1 MRQIGAALRR
11 ALLAPLIQTDSTG
24 AMAEQDSRVEDGRVA
39 RRLENRS
46 RILDALFALIRA
58 GRPHPTLREI
68 AAKAGVTSRTLLNH
82 YPDVGTLL
90 LAAAARGRD
99 FAYSELPVVSDH
111 SNPETR
117 VREFFRGAVNF
128 YEAYS
133 AVRWAVLTFPG
144 ELAKLDTRQT
154 KGVVLSLVESR
165 VAELL
170 SGFGVTLD
178 KDKQLRQA
186 VLVAIDPMAWRLLR
200 VQQRISKADAAE
212 TMART
217 LLALARDAKA
227 SQRSRS

>member
-1 MRQIGAALRR
+1 
-11 ALLAPLIQTDSTG
+11 
-24 AMAEQDSRVEDGRVA
+24 MAEQESRVEDGRVA

-46 RILDALFALIRA
+46 RILDALFALIRS

-82 YPDVGTLL
+82 YPDVGSLL

-99 FAYSELPVVSDH
+99 FAYSEVPQISEH

-117 VREFFRGAVNF
+117 VREFFRGAINF

-133 AVRWAVLTFPG
+133 AVRWSVLTFPG
-144 ELAKLDTRQT
+144 EFPKLDTRSG
-154 KGVVLSLVESR
+154 KSVVLSLVESR
-165 VAELL
+165 VSVLL
-170 SGFGVTLD
+170 TGFGVSLE

-200 VQQRISKADAAE
+200 VQQRVSKAEAAE
-212 TMART
+212 TTARSVI
-217 LLALARDAKA
+217 ALARDAKT

>member
-1 MRQIGAALRR
+1 
-11 ALLAPLIQTDSTG
+11 
-24 AMAEQDSRVEDGRVA
+24 MAEQESPVEDGRVA

-46 RILDALFALIRA
+46 RILDALFALIRS

-82 YPDVGTLL
+82 YPDVGSLL

-99 FAYSELPVVSDH
+99 FAYSELPLVSEH

-133 AVRWAVLTFPG
+133 AVRWSVLTFPG
-144 ELAKLDTRQT
+144 ELAKFDPRQG
-154 KGVVLSLVESR
+154 KGVVSSLVESR
-165 VAELL
+165 VSQLL
-170 SGFGVTLD
+170 AGFGVSIE

-186 VLVAIDPMAWRLLR
+186 ILIVIDPMAWRLLR
-200 VQQRISKADAAE
+200 VQQRVSRADAAE
-212 TMART
+212 TMARCVI
-217 LLALARDAKA
+217 ALARDAKSA
-227 SQRSRS
+227 QRSRS

>member
-1 MRQIGAALRR
+1 
-11 ALLAPLIQTDSTG
+11 
-24 AMAEQDSRVEDGRVA
+24 MAEQDARVADGRVA

-46 RILDALFALIRA
+46 RILDSLFALIRS
-58 GRPHPTLREI
+58 GQPHPTLREI
-68 AAKAGVTSRTLLNH
+68 AERAGVTSRTLLNH
-82 YPDVGTLL
+82 FPDVGSLM
-90 LAAAARGRD
+90 LAAAARGKD
-99 FAYSELPVVSDH
+99 FAYSEVPLISEH

-133 AVRWAVLTFPG
+133 AVRWSVLTFPG
-144 ELAKLDTRQT
+144 EIGKLDTRQG

-170 SGFGVTLD
+170 SGFGVSLE

-186 VLVAIDPMAWRLLR
+186 VLVVIDPMAWRLLR
-200 VQQRISKADAAE
+200 VQQRVSRAEAADS
-212 TMART
+212 MARC
-217 LLALARDAKA
+217 LIALARDAKT

>member
-1 MRQIGAALRR
+1 
-11 ALLAPLIQTDSTG
+11 
-24 AMAEQDSRVEDGRVA
+24 MAETELPVEDGRVA

-46 RILDALFALIRA
+46 RILDALFALIRS

-82 YPDVGTLL
+82 YPDVGSLL

-99 FAYSELPVVSDH
+99 FAYSELPLVSEH
-111 SNPETR
+111 ANPETR

-133 AVRWAVLTFPG
+133 AVRWSVLTFPG
-144 ELAKLDTRQT
+144 EFLKVDTRQG

-165 VAELL
+165 VSQLL
-170 SGFGVTLD
+170 AGFGVSLE

-186 VLVAIDPMAWRLLR
+186 VLVVIDPMAWRLLR
-200 VQQRISKADAAE
+200 VQQRVSRADAAE
-212 TMART
+212 TVARSVI
-217 LLALARDAKA
+217 ALARDAKT

>member
-1 MRQIGAALRR
+1 
-11 ALLAPLIQTDSTG
+11 
-24 AMAEQDSRVEDGRVA
+24 MAERESPVEDGRVA

-46 RILDALFALIRA
+46 RILDALFALIRS

-82 YPDVGTLL
+82 YPDVGSLL

-99 FAYSELPVVSDH
+99 FAYSELPLVSEH

-133 AVRWAVLTFPG
+133 AVRWSVLTFPG
-144 ELAKLDTRQT
+144 EIAKFDLRQG
-154 KGVVLSLVESR
+154 KGLVSSLVESR
-165 VAELL
+165 VSQLL
-170 SGFGVTLD
+170 AGFGVSFE

-186 VLVAIDPMAWRLLR
+186 VLVVIDPMAWRVLR
-200 VQQRISKADAAE
+200 VQQRVSRGDAAE
-212 TMART
+212 TMARCVI
-217 LLALARDAKA
+217 ALARDAKA